1 MIEDDFYR
9 SSSQFRL
16 WSFTETSLQALRAAT
31 NANASERVRS
41 ALRKSRNTQRSATSS
56 AAATPA
62 ANQHGSDAESKAGGE
77 DTDIDCL
84 TPEEE
89 HQLVRYFC
97 EQIIELGEMYKPPL
111 PTIVRATAIQYLRRF
126 YLSNSPMTYHPKSI
140 MLCALFLATK
150 TENYYLSL
158 RQFAEVIP
166 GDTTAEDIIR
176 PEFLVMQSL
185 RFTFDVRHPFRGLEG
200 GIMELTAIAQGMGQ
214 PAPHFPT
221 QTPED
226 LRRRLLALSPSPT
239 APSSNITDRLARAH
253 HAARETLK
261 SAAQMTDAYFLY
273 TSSQIWLA
281 AFMLADRPLAEF
293 YLDTKLG
300 GPITGEQQQGNPLYE
315 LRTKLLRT
323 LTECLNLLQAY
334 KPLASDPDQKKNLRR
349 IRKKLFQCQNPEKT
363 EMAGQKRIPSAAAA
377 AVAAAGD
384 PATSESEMERLAKK
398 RKLEGDQPK
407 DIFGGELVTQRTKEV
422 QEQTPPT

>member
-1 MIEDDFYR
+1 
-9 SSSQFRL
+9 
-16 WSFTETSLQALRAAT
+16 
-31 NANASERVRS
+31 
-41 ALRKSRNTQRSATSS
+41 
-56 AAATPA
+56 
-62 ANQHGSDAESKAGGE
+62 
-77 DTDIDCL
+77 
-84 TPEEE
+84 
-89 HQLVRYFC
+89 
-97 EQIIELGEMYKPPL
+97 
-111 PTIVRATAIQYLRRF
+111 
-126 YLSNSPMTYHPKSI
+126 MTYHPKSI